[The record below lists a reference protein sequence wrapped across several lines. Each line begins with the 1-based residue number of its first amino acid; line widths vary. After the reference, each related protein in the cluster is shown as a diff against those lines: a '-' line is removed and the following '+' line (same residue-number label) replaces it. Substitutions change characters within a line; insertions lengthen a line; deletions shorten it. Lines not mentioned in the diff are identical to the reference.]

1 METLSAATPHWPVHP
16 LVQEA
21 CVHRD
26 LYTNAALFAQEQQRF
41 FGRAWLFAGHGS
53 QMPEVGDYI
62 TLEWSGQ
69 PVLLVRDVQ
78 GDIQAFFFC
87 SDTAATEIYT
97 QAQGNVGKMLRCPY
111 HAWSYR
117 LDGQPLAKPLQ

>member
-1 METLSAATPHWPVHP
+1 METLSAAASHVPLHP

-26 LYTNAALFAQEQQRF
+26 LYTDAALFAQEQQRF

-62 TLEWSGQ
+62 TLELSGQ
-69 PVLLVRDVQ
+69 PVLLLLKSLQIRVMQLNQRQ
-78 GDIQAFFFC
+78 GLASIFYSLLPFLF
-87 SDTAATEIYT
+87 
-97 QAQGNVGKMLRCPY
+97 LCPGTG
-111 HAWSYR
+111 R
-117 LDGQPLAKPLQ
+117 RKG